1 MAKKYLDYNPYRANG
16 TKKQQFVEALQ
27 STEDYQKVINYLS
40 SKKNKRNLCIF
51 IFGTSFGMRITD
63 LINLKWKYV
72 LNEDLS
78 IKDSMWIQESKRKR
92 VKEIKF
98 NPLVKKVIALYLQSL
113 EVQKKSFQRDYLG
126 NLLPIQISL
135 EKYMFPSQKG
145 HDQPMTVP
153 NACRLFKKIFAD
165 AGVDPSHN
173 YCTHTMRKTTGK
185 TLYDQGY
192 DVWEISKL
200 LGHSSMQETLCYIG
214 VTKQKM
220 GKMYEGLF
228 NEIHLE

>member
-1 MAKKYLDYNPYRANG
+1 MAKMYIDYNPYRSNG
-16 TKKQQFVEALQ
+16 TKKQQFVEPIQ
-27 STEDYQKVINYLS
+27 SMDDYKKVVAFLS
-40 SKKNKRNLCIF
+40 SKKNKRDLCMFVI
-51 IFGTSFGMRITD
+51 GSSFGMRITD
-63 LINLKWKYV
+63 ILNLKWRYV
-72 LNEDLS
+72 LNEDYT
-78 IKDSMWIQESKRKR
+78 IKNSMWLQESKRKKVR
-92 VKEIKF
+92 EIKF
-98 NPLVKKVIALYLQSL
+98 NPLVKQVIELYINSL
-113 EVQKKSFQRDYLG
+113 KEQNKNYWLDLNS
-126 NLLPIQISL
+126 
-135 EKYMFPSQKG
+135 YMFPSQKG
-145 HDQPMTVP
+145 INKPMLVP
-153 NACRLFKKIFAD
+153 NACRLFKKIFTD

-214 VTKQKM
+214 VTKQKI